1 MLLIVDEEALTGL
14 AGYYIRLPDWAFDAY
29 GDLLAACD
37 THGVV
42 WIGGKTTFVASDEVS
57 AQFQYEIRVD
67 EIVAVDVD
75 GRVRAEGAL
84 QLDRPLQE
92 MYGGVYFPI
101 PTPLENFLVPK
112 GSEEIRLNL
121 HCEWIDMQTKKLWE
135 AERPAA

>member
-1 MLLIVDEEALTGL
+1 MPRIRGIRLLLIVDEEAVTGL

-42 WIGGKTTFVASDEVS
+42 WIGDKTTFVASDEVS

-67 EIVAVDVD
+67 EIVAVDVG

-84 QLDRPLQE
+84 P
-92 MYGGVYFPI
+92 
-101 PTPLENFLVPK
+101 
-112 GSEEIRLNL
+112 
-121 HCEWIDMQTKKLWE
+121 
-135 AERPAA
+135 ARPAVAGNVRRRVFPYPSRRWKTF